1 MKQLLNLILTHSH
14 FALICVGMYWIHFV
28 FGWSSFFLID
38 YYKIPLLINAFYIF
52 LIIFLIQI
60 AIYFIIKKSQILKN
74 FYFYSFHSFTLFYLI
89 FFLIKFS
96 DTYVNIFLSNFSLE
110 QSHKFYL
117 YPFILFLSYSLYF
130 LLDQKKRMG
139 WMKYL
144 LILISVLIL
153 LTFYRLFFLVKPEF
167 KLDKNNFYSTFISEK
182 ITNHKKF
189 FNDKIIFFIFDE
201 FDYEYLIKNSHR
213 FPNLENIIKKSFF
226 HKNFFPPAK
235 YTSQSIS
242 SILTGK
248 EVKKINFLSGDL
260 ILNKGLD
267 NETKIITENT
277 IFDDIIKRNLSSSI
291 FGHFYPY
298 CSKLKVKNCYD
309 TLNSNE
315 ITMDLNR
322 SLKVLSQQLY
332 IKNFFNSDKIINFFT
347 NNNFIEDFSYKYDEN
362 LIINDSMTWSMLT
375 TTKKMMNIN
384 TNFIFAHYPFPHLDK
399 KITIKNMEDSS
410 ISDYEKN
417 IYLVDLIAKILNENL
432 SNFDKSLLIITS
444 DHWFRNKDYSSKKL
458 NNEKKSMRIP
468 FVAKIIGDDTYF
480 ETDLEGNSI
489 SLRELFNSYYD
500 GDIKSNEDINSFF
513 LKYEK
518 KYKVFF

>member
-1 MKQLLNLILTHSH
+1 MKQLLNFILTHSH

-38 YYKIPLLINAFYIF
+38 YYKIPLLLNAFYIF

-60 AIYFIIKKSQILKN
+60 AIYFIIKKSQILIN
-74 FYFYSFHSFTLFYLI
+74 FYFYSLHSFTLFYLI
-89 FFLIKFS
+89 FFIIKFS
-96 DTYVNIFLSNFSLE
+96 DINVNVILSNFSLG
-110 QSHKFYL
+110 QSDKFFL
-117 YPFILFLSYSLYF
+117 YPVILFLSYILYF
-130 LLDQKKRMG
+130 LLGQKKRVG

-144 LILISVLIL
+144 LTLISVLLL
-153 LTFYRLFFLVKPEF
+153 LTFYRLFFTVKPEF
-167 KLDKNNFYSTFISEK
+167 KLDKNNFYSTFLSEK
-182 ITNHKKF
+182 IINHKNSFNNKILF
-189 FNDKIIFFIFDE
+189 FVFDE
-201 FDYEYLIKNSHR
+201 FDYEYLYKNLYR
-213 FPNLENIIKKSFF
+213 FPNLENIIEKSFF

-235 YTSQSIS
+235 FTSQSIS

-248 EVKKINFLSGDL
+248 EVNKINFLSGDL

-267 NETKIITENT
+267 NETIILTENT
-277 IFDDIIKRNLSSSI
+277 IFEDIKKRNLTSSI
-291 FGHFYPY
+291 FGQFYPY

-322 SLKVLSQQLY
+322 SLKILSKQLY
-332 IKNFFNSDKIINFFT
+332 IANFFYTDKVINFFT
-347 NNNFIEDFSYKYDEN
+347 DNKFIENFSYNYDSN
-362 LIINDSMTWSMLT
+362 TIINHSMTWSMLN
-375 TTKKMMNIN
+375 TTKKMININ
-384 TNFIFAHYPFPHLDK
+384 TNFIFVHYPFPHLDK
-399 KITIKNMEDSS
+399 KITIKKMDDSS

-417 IYLVDLIAKILNENL
+417 IYLVDLIAKILNKNL
-432 SNFDKSLLIITS
+432 SNFDESLLIITS
-444 DHWFRNKDYSSKKL
+444 DHWFRNRDYSSKKI

-480 ETDLEGNSI
+480 ETDFEGNSI
-489 SLRELFNSYYD
+489 SLRELFNRYYD
-500 GDIKSNEDINSFF
+500 GDIKSNNDIKSFF

>member
-1 MKQLLNLILTHSH
+1 MKKLLNLILTHSH

-38 YYKIPLLINAFYIF
+38 YYKIPLLINALYIF

-60 AIYFIIKKSQILKN
+60 AIYFVIKKSQILIN
-74 FYFYSFHSFTLFYLI
+74 FYFYSLHSFTLFYLI
-89 FFLIKFS
+89 FFFIKFS
-96 DTYVNIFLSNFSLE
+96 DININIFLSNFSFE
-110 QSHKFYL
+110 QSDKFFL
-117 YPFILFLSYSLYF
+117 YPLILFLSYPLYF
-130 LLDQKKRMG
+130 LLGQKKRMG

-144 LILISVLIL
+144 LILISVLLL
-153 LTFYRLFFLVKPEF
+153 LTFYRLFFLIKPEF
-167 KLDKNNFYSTFISEK
+167 KLDKNNFYSTFLIENK
-182 ITNHKKF
+182 TNHKNF
-189 FNDKIIFFIFDE
+189 FNNKIFLFVFDE
-201 FDYEYLIKNSHR
+201 FDYEYLSKNLHR
-213 FPNLENIIKKSFF
+213 FPNLVNIIEKSFF

-235 YTSQSIS
+235 FTSQSIS

-248 EVKKINFLSGDL
+248 EVNGINFLSGDL
-260 ILNKGLD
+260 ILNKGFD
-267 NETKIITENT
+267 NETLISTENT
-277 IFDDIIKRNLSSSI
+277 IFDDIKKRNLSSSI

-309 TLNSNE
+309 TFNSNE
-315 ITMDLNR
+315 IIIDLNR

-332 IKNFFNSDKIINFFT
+332 IKSFFNSDKIINFFT
-347 NNNFIEDFSYKYDEN
+347 DNNFIENFSYNYDEN
-362 LIINDSMTWSMLT
+362 IIINDSMTWSMLS
-375 TTKKMMNIN
+375 TTKKMININ
-384 TNFIFAHYPFPHLDK
+384 TNFIFVHYPFPHLDK
-399 KITIKNMEDSS
+399 KITIKNIDDSS
-410 ISDYEKN
+410 ISDYETN
-417 IYLVDLIAKILNENL
+417 MYLVDLIAKILNENL
-432 SNFDKSLLIITS
+432 SKFDESMLIITS
-444 DHWFRNKDYSSKKL
+444 DHWFRNKDYSSKKI

-480 ETDLEGNSI
+480 ETDFEGNSI